1 MEMNWNEV
9 VTMVLSSILKL
20 LVAVVIPYVVSLI
33 VKKVKNDH
41 IAKYIGIAG
50 NVVSQCVAYVD
61 QIYVDNLKEDG
72 FFDANAQKKAFE
84 MCKQRIILM
93 LNDEAKK
100 AVIEAYG
107 DFEDWLTN
115 AIEYSVRENKF
126 SFISDGTCNL
136 SEGE

>member
-1 MEMNWNEV
+1 MDISWNEV
-9 VTMVLSSILKL
+9 VSMVLSSFLKL
-20 LVAVVIPYVVSLI
+20 LVAVVIPYLVSLV

-41 IAKYIGIAG
+41 LAKYVQIAG

-72 FFDANAQKKAFE
+72 MFDANAQKKAFE

-93 LNDEAKK
+93 LNEEAKS

-107 DFEDWLTN
+107 DFENWLTN
-115 AIEYSVRENKF
+115 AIEYAVRDSKF
-126 SFISDGTCNL
+126 SFVSDGEPL
-136 SEGE
+136 IEGE